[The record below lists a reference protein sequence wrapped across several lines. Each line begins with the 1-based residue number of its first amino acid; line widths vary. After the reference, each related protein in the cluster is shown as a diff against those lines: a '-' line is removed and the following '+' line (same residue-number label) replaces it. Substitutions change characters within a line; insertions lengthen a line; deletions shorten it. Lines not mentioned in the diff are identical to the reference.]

1 MTLVRLHEVS
11 KEWNGIELFAG
22 LNLEINEGE
31 RLAILGRNGCG
42 KTTLLRMILGE
53 EQGGGRIDRHLPLPE
68 WGFMRQ
74 RSEVPSGLKVLDAV
88 RQESGRMDEIKRK
101 LDELERRLS
110 DADAAGNA
118 NLLDE
123 YARSLEEYEQLNGY
137 MWETEVEKVLT
148 RLGLTAEHWS
158 MPYHS
163 LSGGQKT
170 KARLAGLLVSKPKFL
185 ILDEPTNHL
194 DEESMRW
201 LENWLSAYEGTVL
214 FVSHDRTFIDRVAT
228 SVIEFSPD
236 QLKKYKGGYTDYKAH
251 KERELKEQETLYR
264 KQQLERKALEE
275 TIRNYQE
282 WFHKAHKAAPDQEV
296 KITQSFYKARANKNI
311 SRYHAKQKQL
321 ERLENER
328 VDKPREAAKLNM
340 ELQMSSIGARQL
352 LALEEVSFSY
362 NPAQSFLCDLRIAV
376 ERGDRLAVR
385 GPNGTGKSTLLKLMI
400 GELQP
405 SQGKVSRHPQLNI
418 GYFSQEL
425 EGLPEEATLLDSL
438 LVLPSMT
445 QSAARTI
452 LGCFLFS
459 REDVFKRIGDLSMGE
474 KCRVAFLRLYFGGA
488 NLLVLDEPT
497 NYLDIDTQEVM
508 ENVLKEASGA
518 LVIVSHDR
526 MLIRSLAN
534 RLCDLKPDGTI
545 SLFEG
550 GVADWEQSVKLRES
564 ALDTRDSDDERLRL
578 EMRLSELL
586 SPVSGAGTE
595 RERLVVAESAAEREA
610 EAAEIRAIQQRLKE
624 LKKQGASST

>member
-1 MTLVRLHEVS
+1 MMTLVRLHEVS
-11 KEWNGIELFAG
+11 KEWNGHEFFAG

-42 KTTLLRMILGE
+42 KTTLLRIILGE
-53 EQGGGRIDRHLPLPE
+53 EQGGGRIDRHLPLQE

-74 RSEVPSGLKVLDAV
+74 RTDVTDDIQVLDAV
-88 RQESGRMDEIKRK
+88 RRESGRIDEIKRA
-101 LDELERRLS
+101 LEDMEHRLRDS
-110 DADAAGNA
+110 DAEEDTS
-118 NLLDE
+118 LLDQ

-148 RLGLTAEHWS
+148 RLGLTAEHWGR
-158 MPYHS
+158 PYHS

-170 KARLAGLLVSKPKFL
+170 KARLAGLLVSKPRFL

-201 LENWLSAYEGTVL
+201 LESWLASYEGTVL
-214 FVSHDRTFIDRVAT
+214 FVSHDRTFIDQVAT
-228 SVIEFSPD
+228 GVIEFSAD
-236 QLKKYKGGYTDYKAH
+236 RLTKYKGGYSDYKTH
-251 KERELKEQETLYR
+251 KERELKEQETIYR

-275 TIRNYQE
+275 TIRNYQQ
-282 WFHKAHKAAPDQEV
+282 WFHKAHNSAGDQEV

-340 ELQMSSIGARQL
+340 ELQLSTLGARQL
-352 LALEEVSFSY
+352 LALEGVSFSY
-362 NPAQSFLCDLRIAV
+362 KPEQSLLCDIQTAV

-405 SQGKVSRHPQLNI
+405 VQGRVTRHPQLRI

-425 EGLPEEATLLDSL
+425 EGLPEHMTLLDSL

-518 LVIVSHDR
+518 LVLVSHDR
-526 MLIRSLAN
+526 MLVRTLAN
-534 RLCDLKPDGTI
+534 RLCDLKPDGTV

-550 GVADWEQSVKLRES
+550 GVADWEQTVRLRDS

-586 SPVSGAGTE
+586 SPVSAAGA
-595 RERLVVAESAAEREA
+595 ERLITAEDEERRES
-610 EAAEIRAIQQRLKE
+610 EAAEIRKIQQRLKE
-624 LKKQGASST
+624 LRNQGNAAN

>member
-1 MTLVRLHEVS
+1 MMTLVRLHEVS
-11 KEWNGIELFAG
+11 KEWNGIELFTG
-22 LNLEINEGE
+22 LQLEINEGE
-31 RLAILGRNGCG
+31 RLAILGSNGCG

-53 EQGGGRIDRHLPLPE
+53 EEGGGRIERALPQQN

-74 RSEVPSGLKVLDAV
+74 RSQIEPGMKVLDAV
-88 RQESGRMDEIKRK
+88 RQESGQIYEVKRK
-101 LDELERRLS
+101 LIELEGHLS
-110 DADAAGNA
+110 ACGAGEEQQWMEA
-118 NLLDE
+118 
-123 YARSLEEYEQLNGY
+123 YTVAMEEYEQLNGY

-148 RLGLTAEHWS
+148 RLGLTSEHWS
-158 MPYHS
+158 RPYDS

-201 LENWLSAYEGTVL
+201 LEGWLSAYTGTLL
-214 FVSHDRTFIDRVAT
+214 FVSHDRTFIDEVAT
-228 SVIEFSPD
+228 GVIEFSSD
-236 QLKKYKGGYTDYKAH
+236 KLVKYKGGYTAYKGH
-251 KERELKEQETLYR
+251 KERELREQEALYR
-264 KQQLERKALEE
+264 KQELEKKALEE
-275 TIRNYQE
+275 TIRNYQQ
-282 WFHKAHKAAPDQEV
+282 WFHKAHNSATDVEV
-296 KITQSFYKARANKNI
+296 KITQSFYKAKANKNI

-328 VDKPREAAKLNM
+328 VDKPREATRLNM
-340 ELQMSSIGARQL
+340 ELNMKSLGARQL
-352 LALEEVSFSY
+352 LRLNQVEFAYPGE
-362 NPAQSFLCDLRIAV
+362 NPLFHGLNVAV

-385 GPNGTGKSTLLKLMI
+385 GLNGTGKTTLLKLMI
-400 GELQP
+400 GELEP
-405 SQGKVSRHPQLNI
+405 VQGDVTRNPGLKI

-425 EGLPEEATLLDSL
+425 EGLPEEQTLLDSL
-438 LVLPSMT
+438 LSLPSMT

-508 ENVLKEASGA
+508 ENVLKQASGA
-518 LVIVSHDR
+518 FVLVSHDR
-526 MLIRSLAN
+526 MLTKELAN
-534 RLCDLKPDGTI
+534 RLLDLKSDGTAI
-545 SLFEG
+545 YFEG
-550 GVADWEQSVKLRES
+550 GVEDWEQSHVLRES
-564 ALDTRDSDDERLRL
+564 ALQNRDSDDERLRL

-586 SPVSGAGTE
+586 SPMNRATRDSEDQTKLEPEEE
-595 RERLVVAESAAEREA
+595 RAK
-610 EAAEIRAIQQRLKE
+610 EAAEIQRIKQRLGQ
-624 LKKQGASST
+624 LHQSN

>member
-1 MTLVRLHEVS
+1 MMTLVRLHEVS
-11 KEWNGIELFAG
+11 KEWNGIELFTG

-42 KTTLLRMILGE
+42 KTTLLRIILGGE
-53 EQGGGRIDRHLPLPE
+53 DGGGRIERHIPQQE

-74 RSEVPSGLKVLDAV
+74 RSEIETGMNVLDAV
-88 RQESGRMDEIKRK
+88 RRESGQIYEVKRN
-101 LDELERRLS
+101 LEELEQRLSTSTEADDELL
-110 DADAAGNA
+110 AA
-118 NLLDE
+118 
-123 YARSLEEYEQLNGY
+123 YTKVLEQYEQLNGY

-148 RLGLTAEHWS
+148 RLGLSAEHWS
-158 MPYHS
+158 RPYHS

-194 DEESMRW
+194 DEGSMRW
-201 LENWLSAYEGTVL
+201 LEEWLSSYEGTLL
-214 FVSHDRTFIDRVAT
+214 FVSHDRTFIDQVA
-228 SVIEFSPD
+228 SGVIEFSAD
-236 QLKKYKGGYTDYKAH
+236 ALTKYKGGYSEYKLH
-251 KERELKEQETLYR
+251 KERELREQEATYR
-264 KQQLERKALEE
+264 RQELERKALEE

-282 WFHKAHKAAPDQEV
+282 WFHKAHNSATDVEV
-296 KITQSFYKARANKNI
+296 KITQSFYKAKANKNI

-321 ERLENER
+321 ERLERER

-340 ELQMSSIGARQL
+340 ELQMNPLAARQL

-362 NPAQSFLCDLRIAV
+362 AGNEPVLRNLRITV

-385 GPNGTGKSTLLKLMI
+385 GPNGTGKTTLLKLMI
-400 GELQP
+400 GELEP
-405 SQGKVSRHPQLNI
+405 FRGKITRHPQLKI

-425 EGLPEEATLLDSL
+425 ERLPEDLTLLDSL
-438 LVLPSMT
+438 LTLPSMT

-459 REDVFKRIGDLSMGE
+459 RDDVFKHIGDLSMGE

-508 ENVLKEASGA
+508 ENVL
-518 LVIVSHDR
+518 
-526 MLIRSLAN
+526 N
-534 RLCDLKPDGTI
+534 R
-545 SLFEG
+545 
-550 GVADWEQSVKLRES
+550 R
-564 ALDTRDSDDERLRL
+564 
-578 EMRLSELL
+578 
-586 SPVSGAGTE
+586 
-595 RERLVVAESAAEREA
+595 
-610 EAAEIRAIQQRLKE
+610 
-624 LKKQGASST
+624 QGLWCLYPMIEC

>member
-1 MTLVRLHEVS
+1 MMTLVRLHEVS
-11 KEWNGIELFAG
+11 KEWNGIELFTG

-42 KTTLLRMILGE
+42 KTTLLRIILGE
-53 EQGGGRIDRHLPLPE
+53 EYGGGRIERHIPQQE

-74 RSEVPSGLKVLDAV
+74 RSEIETGMNVLDAV
-88 RQESGRMDEIKRK
+88 RRESGQIYEVKRN
-101 LDELERRLS
+101 LEELEQRLSTSTEANDELL
-110 DADAAGNA
+110 AA
-118 NLLDE
+118 
-123 YARSLEEYEQLNGY
+123 YTQVLEQYEQLNGY

-148 RLGLTAEHWS
+148 RLGLSAEHWNR
-158 MPYHS
+158 PYHS

-194 DEESMRW
+194 DEGSMRW
-201 LENWLSAYEGTVL
+201 LEEWLSSYEGTLL
-214 FVSHDRTFIDRVAT
+214 FVSHDRTFIDQVA
-228 SVIEFSPD
+228 SGVIEFSAD
-236 QLKKYKGGYTDYKAH
+236 ALTKYKGGYSEYKLH
-251 KERELKEQETLYR
+251 KERELREQETIYR
-264 KQQLERKALEE
+264 RQELERKALEE

-282 WFHKAHKAAPDQEV
+282 WFHKAHNSATDVEV
-296 KITQSFYKARANKNI
+296 KITQSFYKAKANKNI

-321 ERLENER
+321 ERLERER

-340 ELQMSSIGARQL
+340 ELQMNPLAARQL

-362 NPAQSFLCDLRIAV
+362 TGNDPVLRNLRITV

-385 GPNGTGKSTLLKLMI
+385 GPNGTGKTTLLKLMI
-400 GELQP
+400 GELEP
-405 SQGKVSRHPQLNI
+405 SQGKVTRHPQLKI

-425 EGLPEEATLLDSL
+425 EGLPENLTLLDSL
-438 LVLPSMT
+438 LTLPSMT

-459 REDVFKRIGDLSMGE
+459 RDDVFKRIGDLSMGE

-508 ENVLKEASGA
+508 ENVLKQASGA
-518 LVIVSHDR
+518 LVLVSHDR
-526 MLIRSLAN
+526 MLTKTLAN
-534 RLCDLKPDGTI
+534 RLCDLEAGGTAT
-545 SLFEG
+545 LFEG
-550 GVADWEQSVKLRES
+550 GVSDWEQSSKLRER
-564 ALDTRDSDDERLRL
+564 ALETRESDDERLRL
-578 EMRLSELL
+578 EMRLSKLL
-586 SPVSGAGTE
+586 SPVSTVGKDSLTQPEHSNE
-595 RERLVVAESAAEREA
+595 RAV
-610 EAAEIRAIQQRLKE
+610 EAAEIREIQQRLKQ
-624 LKKQGASST
+624 LKDKGASIN